1 MRSRESSRRVN
12 ERGHQHRAISVLVV
26 GGVVLHRDGIARLLG
41 ERRGIRVVG
50 TATGSPDGQ
59 RRLRE
64 LRPDVALVDL
74 PIQDLCA
81 LALLLRE
88 AVPRLKLV
96 ALVACPAEGEVVMRA
111 VAGICGYAT
120 HETSVDQLV
129 RVIEHAAGDP
139 TLGPI
144 SAPPPDTALAVLTTR
159 EREILTL
166 AAEGLTNKEIAGR
179 LHIELPT
186 VKSHM
191 HNILEKLHVR
201 SRTEAAALALWPRE
215 RDLVPSAQ

>member
-1 MRSRESSRRVN
+1 MGNRESLGVN
-12 ERGHQHRAISVLVV
+12 ERGQAISVLVM
-26 GGVVLHRDGIARLLG
+26 GGVVLHREGIARLLA
-41 ERRGIRVVG
+41 ERRRIRVVG
-50 TATGSPDGQ
+50 TATGTRDGH
-59 RRLRE
+59 RRIRE

-74 PIQDLCA
+74 PTQELCA
-81 LALLLRE
+81 LALNLRE

-96 ALVACPAEGEVVMRA
+96 ALVVCPAVGEMVMRA

-129 RVIEHAAGDP
+129 RVIELAAGDP

-144 SAPPPDTALAVLTTR
+144 SAPPPDTAWAVLTTR
-159 EREILTL
+159 EREILAL
-166 AAEGLTNKEIAGR
+166 VGEGLTNKEIARR

-215 RDLVPSAQ
+215 RDLVPSDRR